1 MRALHAPKPY
11 QRKDR
16 VGVWTCD
23 GKMQLGTGRSRR
35 IIANGTTKREA
46 QDRWIEKANRARQEL
61 PEPTMSAA
69 AYMDRWAPRHGGK
82 VRPATVKRYE
92 SDMRLYLKPWVSGL
106 AISEIRRADVED
118 LVASLRT
125 KGLRSKSIRHV
136 IATLGSIMTSALQ
149 EGLIHVS
156 PTTRIHIAEDEQ
168 PRQRVM
174 VPPPEMLAL
183 LDKQA
188 PSATRDLLRLLTVV
202 PLRLNE
208 VRGLYFSDITP
219 DGAYI
224 TLTAAAT
231 KAGRP
236 TRQTLK
242 TSASRRTIPLPPPA
256 RQILAEARMRHAAQG
271 LESPWIFDRGDG
283 APPTMNQLHG
293 YFANLKERHGLPKGL
308 RIHDLRAGMATY
320 LGQQGVAVATIQ
332 LALGHSDPVM
342 TMQHYTMSNS
352 GQVSAALQNVWVN
365 HPAIE
370 PPPESPPTSTNGADE
385 EAVPNYG
392 MVAFRAGSDG
402 GERGIRTLDG
412 VAPKPHFQC
421 GAIDH

>member
-16 VGVWTCD
+16 VGVWCCD
-23 GKMQLGTGRSRR
+23 GKVQLGPGRSRR

-46 QDRWIEKANRARQEL
+46 QDRWIEKADRARNEL
-61 PEPTMSAA
+61 PEPTMPAA

-92 SDMRLYLKPWVSGL
+92 SDMRLYLKPWANGL

-118 LVASLRT
+118 LVASLHA

-156 PTTRIHIAEDEQ
+156 PTTRIHIADDEQ

-183 LDKQA
+183 LDTQA
-188 PSATRDLLRLLTVV
+188 PSATRDLLRLLTVI

-208 VRGLYFSDITP
+208 IRGLQFSDISP
-219 DGAYI
+219 DGAFI

-231 KAGRP
+231 KSGRP

-242 TSASRRTIPLPPPA
+242 TSASRRTIPLPLPA
-256 RQILAEARMRHAAQG
+256 RQILTEARMRHAVQG
-271 LESPWIFDRGDG
+271 LESPWVFDRGDG
-283 APPTMNQLHG
+283 VPPTMNQLHG
-293 YFANLKERHGLPKGL
+293 YFRTLKERHGLPQGL

-352 GQVSAALQNVWVN
+352 GQVSAALHNVWGN
-365 HPAIE
+365 HPAAE
-370 PPPESPPTSTNGADE
+370 PPPGSPPTSSNGADE
-385 EAVPNYG
+385 ETIPNFG